1 MKYII
6 RGFETLGNVSHFTKI
21 DAIGHI
27 RKILPN
33 KTTNGFCP
41 VYLMNALWVAI
52 LFVNKSTN

>member
-33 KTTNGFCP
+33 KSIISINRGQGKE
-41 VYLMNALWVAI
+41 VLNALQSENKQ
-52 LFVNKSTN
+52 VN